1 MNSIHVISCVD
12 KNYLQHLGALTV
24 SLFENK
30 TCSNN
35 IIYHIVHDELSES
48 DKALFAGIEKKYHA
62 TVVFHDIAH
71 LYHKYEHIVANER
84 YPYAALHRLLIS
96 EIFPP
101 EIKKVLY
108 LDCDI
113 IINGD
118 ISGLWNID
126 INNYVTAAVEDAV
139 PFSRHPVLMMPEKSL
154 YFNSGVLL
162 INLEKWTHLGITD
175 KTLKFMMDFPESC
188 PYPDQDA
195 LNAILYNDWL
205 RLPPKYNQQSALHY
219 LPGKR
224 LVYSKTEYA
233 EALKCP
239 VIIHYTGVIKNTKP
253 WHYIDVHPLKKY
265 YYKYLTITPPHG
277 IRMWL
282 THKTLKMFL

>member
-1 MNSIHVISCVD
+1 VD
-12 KNYLQHLGALTV
+12 KKYLQPLEVLIV

-30 TCSNN
+30 TCLNN
-35 IIYHIVHDELSES
+35 VVYHIVHDELSDS
-48 DKALFAGIEKKYHA
+48 DKEPFANIEKKYHA
-62 TVVFHDIAH
+62 TVVFHNIAH

-101 EIKKVLY
+101 EFKKVLY

-126 INNYVTAAVEDAV
+126 INNYVVAAVEDAV
-139 PFSRHPVLMMPEKSL
+139 PFSRHPVLMMPEKRL

-175 KTLKFMMDFPESC
+175 KTLKFMMNFPESC
-188 PYPDQDA
+188 PYSDQDA

-277 IRMWL
+277 TRMYL
-282 THKTLKMFL
+282 THKTLKTFL